1 MDDRDDAFRK
11 SMLGTEIPVYQGIV
25 KRKHILKCWQEKQ
38 DFFYMD
44 TGYFG
49 NFVSPGNPSGKK
61 RFIRIVKNDLQK
73 HWLENYPSDRWDNLV
88 KDDPRL
94 KWSGWKI
101 GRRQGNKILVIVPNR
116 KSCIFY
122 GYDTEPYVDGKKP
135 WLEST
140 IETIKKYTDREI
152 IIREKGSRS
161 ERQHNSIYDALDQG
175 VFATVAFNSIA
186 AIESIAYGVPAFV
199 TVPCA
204 ASPLALNDLS
214 KIETP
219 RYPDQTLI
227 EQHCYSLAYGQF
239 THEEIV
245 NGTAWKILNKK

>member
-1 MDDRDDAFRK
+1 MDDRDDAFRI
-11 SMLGTEIPVYQGIV
+11 SMGGKEIPVYQGIT
-25 KRKHILKCWQEKQ
+25 KRKHILEHQREKQ

-49 NFVSPGNPSGKK
+49 NFVSPGNPSGRK
-61 RFIRIVKNDLQK
+61 RFTRIVKNDVQK
-73 HWLENYPSDRWDNLV
+73 HWLENFPADRWNNLV

-94 KWSGWKI
+94 TWTGWKI
-101 GRRQGNKILVIVPNR
+101 GRRHGNKILVIVPNR
-116 KSCIFY
+116 KSCVFY
-122 GYDTEPYVDGKKP
+122 GYDTDPYIDGKKP

-140 IETIKKYTDREI
+140 IETIKKHTDKEI

-186 AIESIAYGVPAFV
+186 AIESIAYGIPAFV

-219 RYPDQTLI
+219 WYPDYSI
-227 EQHCYSLAYGQF
+227 VERHCYSLAYGQF

-245 NGTAWKILNKK
+245 SGLAWKILKK